1 MTRAW
6 NTGIFQYS
14 VGKYKE
20 AEHWC
25 GLGMHFLN
33 HLRSLKSSY
42 ESQRTVGGSIPQM
55 IGLYSEVL
63 DKLDRAKGLL
73 PNEE

>member
-25 GLGMHFLN
+25 GLGMRFLN

-42 ESQRTVGGSIPQM
+42 ESQVSVSRRQGGEKHRRNCSKGKWTRQK
-55 IGLYSEVL
+55 SL
-63 DKLDRAKGLL
+63 DA
-73 PNEE
+73 